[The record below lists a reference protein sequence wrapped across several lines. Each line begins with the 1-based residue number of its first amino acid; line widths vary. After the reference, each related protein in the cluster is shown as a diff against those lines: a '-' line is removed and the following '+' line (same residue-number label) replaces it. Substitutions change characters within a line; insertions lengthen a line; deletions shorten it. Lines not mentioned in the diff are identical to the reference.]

1 VTELNGEALVEAA
14 VTALRELPGEVGGAA
29 WARRA
34 EQELLPPLLDD
45 PRGFLEWA
53 RHHPRW
59 SGVVAEASA
68 GVCAKPREAAVVAL
82 RAIAEEL
89 LDPDAGW

>member
-1 VTELNGEALVEAA
+1 MTELSGEFLVEAA
-14 VTALRELPGEVGGAA
+14 VTALRELPGEVGGAE

-34 EQELLPPLLDD
+34 EQELLPALLDD
-45 PRGFLEWA
+45 PEAFLEWA

-82 RAIAEEL
+82 RAIASEL
-89 LDPDAGW
+89 LDPEADW